1 MFTAKVGIPL
11 PTLPLELEK
20 HISDIAHDNQKPFL
34 MYEAGLGRFEC
45 KPIDKQIL
53 YWSIKNLP
61 VSLRSIC
68 VQTIC
73 AGDFDV
79 HVDGPTANGPP
90 RDFNLMY
97 IIEPGGACV
106 TTSFYKTTE
115 DLLEIAGPTRIL
127 PPEHREKIDTFEFK
141 PGQWVLMNNQ
151 CFHSVNGITELR
163 VGLSISLYK
172 KEVDVH
178 LESFINQ

>member
-20 HISDIAHDNQKPFL
+20 HISDIAHDTQTPFL
-34 MYEAGLGRFEC
+34 MYEAGLGKFEC

-53 YWSIKNLP
+53 YWAIKNLP

-68 VQTIC
+68 VQTIRV
-73 AGDFDV
+73 GDFDV

-90 RDFNLMY
+90 REFNLMY
-97 IIEPGGACV
+97 MIEPGGDHV

-115 DLLEIAGPTRIL
+115 ELVEIAGPSRIL
-127 PPEHREKIDTFEFK
+127 PPEHREKIETFEFK

-163 VGLSISLYK
+163 VGLSISLYR
-172 KEVDVH
+172 KEFTPF
-178 LESFINQ
+178 LETVIDQ